1 MKKKHYLIAIAV
13 CLLAAV
19 GVFYYYLMSGFSTSE
34 DTQYVYIDDN
44 DNLDSVSNKLL
55 PIASEPAITAF
66 KMLARHSGYAE
77 KIRSGRYA
85 IKPGENAITVFRN
98 LKNGHQ
104 EPVMLTIPES
114 RTMDRLAGSLGRK
127 LMVDSTALAILLQDN
142 DFCQRYGCDTATIA
156 CLFVPNTYE
165 VYWNTSIENLMERM
179 KKEHQHFWN
188 DERTKKASAI
198 GLTPNEVCTL
208 ASIIDEET
216 ANNAEKPMIAG
227 MYLNR
232 IKQSASIT
240 TCSPSTVPIIPTAM
254 QVCPQDPSRLPRS
267 LVSTRCSTE
276 YPTTIYICAP
286 KRTSRERTIS
296 PSAIRSIFAMPQNTA
311 KRLMREGSSKM

>member
-1 MKKKHYLIAIAV
+1 MRPTFRNFAAIFQESESQNMKKKHYLIAIAV

-179 KKEHQHFWN
+179 KKEHQG
-188 DERTKKASAI
+188 DS
-198 GLTPNEVCTL
+198 
-208 ASIIDEET
+208 
-216 ANNAEKPMIAG
+216 
-227 MYLNR
+227 
-232 IKQSASIT
+232 Q
-240 TCSPSTVPIIPTAM
+240 
-254 QVCPQDPSRLPRS
+254 
-267 LVSTRCSTE
+267 
-276 YPTTIYICAP
+276 
-286 KRTSRERTIS
+286 
-296 PSAIRSIFAMPQNTA
+296 
-311 KRLMREGSSKM
+311 